1 MWIIQWQ
8 SAVHG
13 HCQRRWAGDTM
24 IRVENLTK
32 TYKLENGDEFR
43 ALSDVN
49 LEVAEGEILGILG
62 MSGSGKTTLLRILR
76 GVEPFDSGRITLD
89 DVTVEADSSQ
99 YYFSK
104 LKKKTAIHLQRSF
117 GLWAETALENV
128 IRKLYATRYGDESMT
143 DFDYASDEFGEDAM
157 ELLRVVGLEHK
168 ADHFAPVL
176 SGGEKQRL
184 IMARQLA
191 KKPRVLLL
199 DEPATMSCPR
209 TKQEILDAIK
219 NINRE
224 LGVTVV
230 LVSHLPEVHEYL
242 ADRVVLMDGG
252 RIVDEGE
259 PSSIIGRFLED
270 IEPPVEYTPGSRGKE
285 ILRVRG
291 LGKRFVLLKGGA
303 VLEMSDVNLDIA
315 EGEMVSIIG
324 PSGAGKTVL
333 LRMIGGLDLPD
344 EGTVEFRLNNEW
356 VNMHE
361 PGVKRM
367 GIRRKMGFMHQEFA
381 LVHHATIR
389 SQIASRLGVKGEHVV
404 AEAKKRAD
412 ELGISDMVLD
422 VLYQLTDLPETEARY
437 RLEKLGLSPEIL
449 EELFPSFP
457 DSEVKRYAE
466 PIFRALDL
474 PLSILDRRSYE
485 LSGGERVRATLALV
499 LASRPDVLILDEP
512 FGDLD
517 PITLRMVSNSLKRIN
532 MEFGTTII
540 MVSHH
545 VDFIR
550 ELSTRAVMVE
560 DGRIVMD
567 GEPGELCDEFV
578 ERSHAR
584 YLQRV
589 KG

>member
-1 MWIIQWQ
+1 W
-8 SAVHG
+8 
-13 HCQRRWAGDTM
+13 R
-24 IRVENLTK
+24 
-32 TYKLENGDEFR
+32 
-43 ALSDVN
+43 
-49 LEVAEGEILGILG
+49 
-62 MSGSGKTTLLRILR
+62 
-76 GVEPFDSGRITLD
+76 
-89 DVTVEADSSQ
+89 
-99 YYFSK
+99 
-104 LKKKTAIHLQRSF
+104 
-117 GLWAETALENV
+117 
-128 IRKLYATRYGDESMT
+128 
-143 DFDYASDEFGEDAM
+143 
-157 ELLRVVGLEHK
+157 
-168 ADHFAPVL
+168 
-176 SGGEKQRL
+176 
-184 IMARQLA
+184 
-191 KKPRVLLL
+191 
-199 DEPATMSCPR
+199 
-209 TKQEILDAIK
+209 
-219 NINRE
+219 
-224 LGVTVV
+224 
-230 LVSHLPEVHEYL
+230 
-242 ADRVVLMDGG
+242 
-252 RIVDEGE
+252 
-259 PSSIIGRFLED
+259 
-270 IEPPVEYTPGSRGKE
+270 
-285 ILRVRG
+285 
-291 LGKRFVLLKGGA
+291 
-303 VLEMSDVNLDIA
+303 
-315 EGEMVSIIG
+315 
-324 PSGAGKTVL
+324 
-333 LRMIGGLDLPD
+333 
-344 EGTVEFRLNNEW
+344 
-356 VNMHE
+356 
-361 PGVKRM
+361 
-367 GIRRKMGFMHQEFA
+367 
-381 LVHHATIR
+381 
-389 SQIASRLGVKGEHVV
+389 QIAARLGVKGEHVV